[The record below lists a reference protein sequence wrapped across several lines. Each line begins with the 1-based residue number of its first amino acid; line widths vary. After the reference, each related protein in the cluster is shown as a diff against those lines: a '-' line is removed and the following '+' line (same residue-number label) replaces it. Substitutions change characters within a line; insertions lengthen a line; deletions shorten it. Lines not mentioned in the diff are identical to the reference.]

1 MNLQLRNPHSVLAAL
16 ARRPQ
21 DVLEVSVLGSRLSP
35 AWDDVLAQAED
46 ARIPIV
52 RRAESRQHKQRRKNK
67 ANEQGGRTGAAEATV
82 KPSPEV
88 ELEAFWRPA
97 GEDDTATGL
106 WLALDCLQDPHNVGA
121 IFRTAAFFGVKGIVL
136 SKDRSA
142 PLNGTVYDVS
152 SGGMES
158 VPYCVQPNL
167 TRALQQAKKN
177 DMWVLGT
184 SEHAERDIAEVSLDR
199 RWLLVLGNE
208 EKGLRRLTLETCDD
222 ICRLTPRGEVTSLN
236 VSVAAGI
243 LIAGL
248 TLGNLQSG

>member
-88 ELEAFWRPA
+88 ELEALWRPA

-121 IFRTAAFFGVKGIVL
+121 IFRTAAFFASKGIG
-136 SKDRSA
+136 
-142 PLNGTVYDVS
+142 PLERPFG
-152 SGGMES
+152 S
-158 VPYCVQPNL
+158 VEW
-167 TRALQQAKKN
+167 
-177 DMWVLGT
+177 D
-184 SEHAERDIAEVSLDR
+184 
-199 RWLLVLGNE
+199 
-208 EKGLRRLTLETCDD
+208 GLRCVFWRNGVGPVLCATKPDAGRCSRRRRTICGCWARPNMPSAILPKSRL
-222 ICRLTPRGEVTSLN
+222 I
-236 VSVAAGI
+236 AAGCWCWVTKKK
-243 LIAGL
+243 ACAV
-248 TLGNLQSG
+248 